1 MPRVSREQTE
11 LNRAAI
17 EHAASTLFREKGISG
32 TSVADLM
39 SAAGLTHGGFYGH
52 FSSKDELAAV
62 ACAHAFTQSLQR
74 WEQRV
79 AGQTDAAARTS
90 LIEGYLSRKNLR
102 DVGSAC
108 PALTFATDVARE
120 PSDKPVHAAYQ
131 AGVTSLLEVLTALDP
146 AQRPE
151 ERRKQALVQLSTMVG
166 AMTLA
171 RAVQDDV
178 LADEL
183 IAAVREHLLSDADR
197 ALI

>member
-1 MPRVSREQTE
+1 MPRVSREQAE

-17 EHAASTLFREKGISG
+17 EQAASALFREKGING

-52 FSSKDELAAV
+52 FSSKDELAAT

-79 AGQTDAAARTS
+79 AGRADAAARAA
-90 LIEGYLSRKNLR
+90 LIEGYLSQKNLR
-102 DVGSAC
+102 DVGNAC

-120 PSDKPVHAAYQ
+120 PLDKPVHAAYK
-131 AGVTSLLEVLTALDP
+131 AGVHGLLEVLTAIASDDQP
-146 AQRPE
+146 D

-166 AMTLA
+166 AMLLA
-171 RAVQDDV
+171 RAVQDDA
-178 LADEL
+178 LADEF
-183 IAAVREHLLSDADR
+183 IAAAREHLLQDADR
-197 ALI
+197 VSI